1 MNNDLLTFNGIDAT
15 TGGYLQPPMTVE
27 ELSRLARGEVI
38 DPQHLAELEA
48 RRQQETEGHYGV
60 KEGIDPKDLAQTGW
74 GVIFAYNADP
84 AIREALSPL
93 LELRRQQAGAKYE
106 LHYREYSG
114 PEGYRSPD
122 ESKPAFLAR
131 HGAGPGVVDPDKI
144 PYYLLLVGDP
154 EAIPYRFQ
162 YQLDVQYAVGR
173 VHFDT
178 PDEYARYARSVV
190 DAETGKVA
198 LAKRAA
204 FFGVANEGDAATEM
218 SATDLVAPLAEFAAS
233 DQPAWKI
240 ETIVPEAA
248 TKSRLAT
255 LLGGPATPALL
266 FTASHGMGFPNGHPR
281 QLAEQGALLCQN
293 WPGPSWK
300 QPVTQDFYFAGDDV
314 APDAGLLGLIALHF
328 ACFGA
333 GTPQFDDYSPM
344 GSTERKAIAPRGF
357 VGRLPQR
364 LLAHPRGGALAA
376 IGHVE
381 RAWGY
386 SFKWSR
392 AGRQLQTFQSTLKRL
407 MEGHPVGSA
416 LEYFNSRYAELSSD
430 LSSELEDIRFGKIA
444 NDYELSGMWTANND
458 ARSYAVIGDPA
469 VRLRLA
475 EDPAKEVRPAIAPIV
490 ISSTPPAASAP
501 PPAASAP
508 PPAAPAPPA
517 PAAGPEIQY
526 GVFDSFKDA
535 QSKVTATL
543 QQVVEKIGD
552 SLKAAVEN
560 LTTIEVSTYVSDD
573 VTAVKYE
580 DGRFTGAR
588 LRALTRSSLDGKTLV
603 CVPEQDGKVDDAL
616 WKIHSEAVEK
626 ALANRTEMIKLAVS
640 AAASLMGGLK
650 IG

>member
-48 RRQQETEGHYGV
+48 RRQQDTEGHYGV

-114 PEGYRSPD
+114 AEGYRPN

-154 EAIPYRFQ
+154 ETIPYRFQ

-218 SATDLVAPLAEFAAS
+218 SSTDLVAPLAEFAAS

-240 ETIVPEAA
+240 ETIAPEAA

-344 GSTERKAIAPRGF
+344 GSTQRKPIAPRGF

-386 SFKWSR
+386 SFNWSR
-392 AGRQLQTFQSTLKRL
+392 AGRQLQTFQGTLKRL

-430 LSSELEDIRFGKIA
+430 LSSELEDIKFGKIA

-469 VRLRLA
+469 VRLHLA

-501 PPAASAP
+501 AAPAP
-508 PPAAPAPPA
+508 RPAAPASPAPPA
-517 PAAGPEIQY
+517 GAEIQY

-535 QSKVTATL
+535 QAKVTATL
-543 QQVVEKIGD
+543 QQVVEKIGE

-588 LRALTRSSLDGKTLV
+588 LRALTRSSLGGKTLV

-640 AAASLMGGLK
+640 AASSLLGGLK
-650 IG
+650 IT